1 MWFLFKLSNKLFFIK
16 GKIICLRVLSLL
28 KKPIFAETII
38 RNVLWH

>member
-28 KKPIFAETII
+28 KKAYLC
-38 RNVLWH
+38 RNNHT